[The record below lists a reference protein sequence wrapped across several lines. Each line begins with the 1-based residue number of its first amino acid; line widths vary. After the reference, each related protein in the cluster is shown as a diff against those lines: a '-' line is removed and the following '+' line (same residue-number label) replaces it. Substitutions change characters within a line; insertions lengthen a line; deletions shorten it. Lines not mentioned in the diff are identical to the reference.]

1 MKSGS
6 TWTYTFLDCTTVDN
20 TLKLWD
26 LTTATE
32 LKTLTG
38 HTDYINAIA
47 ITWDGQ
53 RALCADLE
61 SGAIASFNLI
71 LLHRC
76 VHWSRF
82 LTARRDRATNI
93 NFLRDR
99 RQGEFAEFQ
108 QLKVDGRS
116 HKKT

>member
-61 SGAIASFNLI
+61 SGRSLVSTLFCCTVASTG
-71 LLHRC
+71 
-76 VHWSRF
+76 V
-82 LTARRDRATNI
+82 D
-93 NFLRDR
+93 FLRLE
-99 RQGEFAEFQ
+99 GIEP
-108 QLKVDGRS
+108 L
-116 HKKT
+116 T